1 MNAYTKVAQAV
12 IRVVAFGLIVIS
24 FFLCAADLYLM
35 LSEQRHPQWLI
46 VKAVPFMIGLILFFA
61 SGALARRLTK
71 DLD

>member
-1 MNAYTKVAQAV
+1 
-12 IRVVAFGLIVIS
+12 
-24 FFLCAADLYLM
+24 M